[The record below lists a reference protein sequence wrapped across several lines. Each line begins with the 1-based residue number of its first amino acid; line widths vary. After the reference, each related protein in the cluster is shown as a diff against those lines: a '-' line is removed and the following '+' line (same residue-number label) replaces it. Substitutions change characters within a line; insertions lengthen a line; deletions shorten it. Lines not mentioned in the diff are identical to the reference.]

1 MTYNDKKQ
9 LYESIIKDVAKVVK
23 RRLNEADY
31 NDNLTHLICKLNYNG
46 DTIPVRLEESNYV
59 RLIFLCECIEF
70 AFIEKVTQFE
80 GTVFMELKYP
90 DDFYRK
96 VKQYRLGFEDFD
108 DFIRESSTLMVA
120 LSAIDKVIRDED
132 STVIELA
139 DAIES
144 IKISKADDNK
154 I

>member
-1 MTYNDKKQ
+1 MIFNETTIRLKDGRTAILRSPREEDAKDM
-9 LYESIIKDVAKVVK
+9 LRFIIKACGETD
-23 RRLNEADY
+23 
-31 NDNLTHLICKLNYNG
+31 
-46 DTIPVRLEESNYV
+46 
-59 RLIFLCECIEF
+59 FL
-70 AFIEKVTQFE
+70 
-80 GTVFMELKYP
+80 LKYP
-90 DDFYRK
+90 EDFYKK

-108 DFIRESSTLMVA
+108 DFIRESSTLMVT

-144 IKISKADDNK
+144 IKISKTDNNK